1 MTEKIDM
8 IYDVVKRT
16 EVKVDGLT
24 TTAANHETRLQLL
37 EDRNK
42 NGDPWGVVAQRATW
56 ATQLFGAGKIA
67 AAIGLLFW
75 AWTKA
80 NS

>member
-16 EVKVDGLT
+16 ELKVDGLT
-24 TTAANHETRLQLL
+24 TTAANHETRLALL

-56 ATQLFGAGKIA
+56 VTQLLGLGKIA
-67 AAIGLLFW
+67 AATAVLFW
-75 AWTKA
+75 AFSKV
-80 NS
+80 SP